1 MPGTEVLRG
10 DLQTGELLEVGV
22 DVGAAHVVPRGPL
35 PVREEAVA
43 APSAAQQRGQAAA
56 GGGVG
61 DGLDDLPAVLAGV
74 REQDGAALTGGVLA
88 EQGGQA
94 VAAVQLGVLVA
105 AYAEEAEVEEAHG
118 GGEDPLAGQAA
129 IAEVPLDRLAYGGQ
143 GLGDAEDVAVLGP
156 LLLGAEPRVVQVL
169 AAAGGVGADRLE
181 VAVGSGADPHVAPS
195 GRNDERADTGQF
207 GGVAQRLPLGVQ
219 VTEAAPVSP
228 AGAAGGDG
236 PAVVKTQP
244 RLLGREPPIVLVQGR
259 RSAPPPRKAP
269 LDTSLLC
276 GFVGHKFEKC
286 TGRAE
291 EGSPSGPL
299 SHLIGFP
306 GARGRWR

>member
-1 MPGTEVLRG
+1 VPGTEVLRG
-10 DLQTGELLEVGV
+10 DLQTGELLEVRV

-43 APSAAQQRGQAAA
+43 AASAAQQRGRPAA

-94 VAAVQLGVLVA
+94 VAVVQLGVLVA

-129 IAEVPLDRLAYGGQ
+129 IAEVPLDGLAYGGQ
-143 GLGDAEDVAVLGP
+143 GLGDVEDVAVLGP
-156 LLLGAEPRVVQVL
+156 LLLGAEPRVVEVL

-181 VAVGSGADPHVAPS
+181 VAVGPGADPHVAPG

-207 GGVAQRLPLGVQ
+207 GGVAQRAPLGVE
-219 VTEAAPVSP
+219 VAEAAPVSP
-228 AGAAGGDG
+228 AGVAGVDG

-259 RSAPPPRKAP
+259 RSARPLHERAP
-269 LDTSLLC
+269 LDTSLLSRIC
-276 GFVGHKFEKC
+276 RSQTRGVH
-286 TGRAE
+286 R
-291 EGSPSGPL
+291 SG
-299 SHLIGFP
+299 
-306 GARGRWR
+306 RGRLPVRTAFSPHRFPRRSR